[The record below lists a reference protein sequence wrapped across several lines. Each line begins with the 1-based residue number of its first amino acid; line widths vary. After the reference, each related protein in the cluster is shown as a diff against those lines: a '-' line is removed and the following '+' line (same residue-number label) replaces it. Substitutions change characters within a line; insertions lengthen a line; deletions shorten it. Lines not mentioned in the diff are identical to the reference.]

1 MFAEGTL
8 PVNRIPVNGISVARQ
23 TTSLPSSSTPSNA
36 EHPQEAE
43 GRAFVS
49 EPVTGPTA
57 GAVVSGSHIAEA
69 VSATKNQE
77 GEVAQ
82 KVASGSSE
90 ESLQE
95 AIEEKRQQEE
105 ERLAR
110 IADELS
116 GKLND
121 QLRLRFATDEETGT
135 DLFQLIE
142 QETGEVVQQI
152 PSEEVL
158 EFMKKFRDFSG
169 LLFSEQA

>member
-8 PVNRIPVNGISVARQ
+8 PVNRIPVDRISVARQ

-49 EPVTGPTA
+49 EPHTGPTA
-57 GAVVSGSHIAEA
+57 GVVVTKSHIVETAPATAKTEEGPATRAEA
-69 VSATKNQE
+69 
-77 GEVAQ
+77 GP
-82 KVASGSSE
+82 SE
-90 ESLQE
+90 ESLRE
-95 AIEEKRQQEE
+95 ALAEKREEEK
-105 ERLAR
+105 ERLTR

-116 GKLND
+116 GKLNEH
-121 QLRLRFATDEETGT
+121 LRLRFSTDEDTGQ

-142 QETGEVVQQI
+142 QKSGEVVQQI